1 MDLGA
6 VVFAGSD
13 GRLMIRNEKTT
24 GLDELRQTS
33 GERRL
38 LGRPAGT
45 VPMGSVQR
53 VVAATGNARATD
65 LCRAVG
71 LEPEALDDGAARVPM
86 HKLVGIYEAAARLTG
101 DPSFGLR
108 VGSLVDLRSFG
119 ACGYIALN
127 SASVGQALSRIA
139 RYFPLWTDG
148 AGFRLE
154 TEGATA
160 RLSWEYLEG
169 DLGETRQDCEMSLLA
184 AARVGIS
191 PRCDWRPLE
200 VHLRHSPPRRDSG
213 DHQRFF
219 RAPVHF
225 HMPTNALI
233 LDRKALDAAIPG
245 ADHRL
250 AELLSGLADQQLA
263 ERPES
268 VAHRA
273 GAALRAAMS
282 DGRPSL
288 PLLARRM
295 GLGAR
300 SLQRRLAE
308 EGASFRALLGAA
320 RREMAEAYLRD
331 PRVPTAQIA
340 DRLGFADATEFQRA
354 FRTWTGLTPGRYRR
368 AASGERGQGSIPATV
383 PRS

>member
-1 MDLGA
+1 MRRNGKT
-6 VVFAGSD
+6 SD
-13 GRLMIRNEKTT
+13 
-24 GLDELRQTS
+24 LDEFRQIS
-33 GERRL
+33 GERRPT
-38 LGRPAGT
+38 GRPHGT
-45 VPMGSVQR
+45 VPMRSVQR
-53 VVAATGNARATD
+53 VVAAAGRARSTD

-71 LEPEALDDGAARVPM
+71 LEPEALDDPAARVSM
-86 HKLVGIYEAAARLTG
+86 HQLVGIYEAAARLTG

-127 SASVGQALSRIA
+127 SASVGQALSRLA

-154 TEGATA
+154 TDGATA

-169 DLGETRQDCEMSLLA
+169 DIGETRQDCEMSLLA

-191 PRCDWRPLE
+191 RTYWRPLE
-200 VHLRHSPPRRDSG
+200 VHLRHNPPRRGSA

-219 RAPVHF
+219 GAPVHF
-225 HMPTNALI
+225 RMPTNALI
-233 LDRKALDAAIPG
+233 LDREALDATIPG

-250 AELLSGLADQQLA
+250 ADLLAGFADQQLA
-263 ERPES
+263 ERCEG

-273 GAALRAAMS
+273 RAALRAALS

-288 PLLARRM
+288 SLLARRV
-295 GLGAR
+295 GLGTR

-308 EGASFRALLGAA
+308 EGVSFRELLTAL

-340 DRLGFADATEFQRA
+340 YRLGFADATEFQRA

-368 AASGERGQGSIPATV
+368 TASAERGQGSIRATV
-383 PRS
+383 PQS